1 MELVWWDGRIT
12 YPNPHHF
19 SASLLAAVEPLVIE
33 QPLTP
38 QQENQIYTFKI
49 SFKHRSGLWRRI
61 EIQGKQTLADL
72 NAVISEAF
80 NHEPGHLAGFWKL
93 VRRGSGRRFREIDL
107 GDVDPLGGGEGADV
121 QIASLELEIGSQI
134 KYVYDFGDWIEH
146 SITLETI
153 EATEA
158 HTQYPRIASQNKPR
172 YRYCQDCKG
181 KGDRTVAD
189 YVCIDC
195 SNQAQ
200 QVVLVCIDCLQENHE
215 DHYGDE
221 VIY

>member
-1 MELVWWDGRIT
+1 MTCIGMRQSTISGIYWDEIK
-12 YPNPHHF
+12 Y
-19 SASLLAAVEPLVIE
+19 VYD
-33 QPLTP
+33 
-38 QQENQIYTFKI
+38 IY
-49 SFKHRSGLWRRI
+49 W
-61 EIQGKQTLADL
+61 D
-72 NAVISEAF
+72 
-80 NHEPGHLAGFWKL
+80 
-93 VRRGSGRRFREIDL
+93 
-107 GDVDPLGGGEGADV
+107 
-121 QIASLELEIGSQI
+121 QI

-153 EATEA
+153 QATETD
-158 HTQYPRIASQNKPR
+158 TQYPRIASQNKPR

-181 KGDRTVAD
+181 RGDRTVAD